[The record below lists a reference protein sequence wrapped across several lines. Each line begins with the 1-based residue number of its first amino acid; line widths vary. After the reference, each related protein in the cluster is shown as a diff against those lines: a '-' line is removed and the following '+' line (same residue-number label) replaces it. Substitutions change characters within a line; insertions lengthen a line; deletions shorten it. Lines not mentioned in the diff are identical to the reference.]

1 MRMLPRRAPAFWKN
15 MRLLQKLLLIFCL
28 LTLLPVLLIFGVFYS
43 KASSVLEGQILYS
56 AQQSAEQARIFL
68 NYKLYNI
75 YQSSSTFVSDA
86 SLNEILQRSRQ
97 PSYPFLSQ
105 VEDMYRLNEL
115 AESREDGENVRAIEL
130 YVPDSLFYAQ
140 GNNRLFGMAQAEG
153 QSWYSE
159 LEGQNIVWA
168 AGEESFFLIRKILN
182 SNHYSE
188 TLAIARFCF
197 SRGDI
202 EEILGNAVA
211 LPEGSAYL
219 INSRGEIICSSA
231 GQSAAS
237 SPISQEETETILA
250 GAGEWSLRQ
259 VGGSDVFLS
268 CQALEYPDWSLLFLI
283 PRESVLNER
292 TQLLNSLIPITVA
305 FALLACVIA
314 YRLFDSITSRLS
326 GLSVKMREVQ
336 TGALVPIQEE
346 QAKDEIG
353 SLIQDYN
360 YMISRIEVLIQEKT
374 KMVGEL
380 KNAELKALQA
390 QINPH
395 FLYNTLDMINW
406 MVWSDSKQDILKTV
420 DSLANFYKISLS
432 KGRER
437 ISIREELQHV
447 SYYHAIQN
455 MRFDHKIQLIV
466 DVSPEI
472 QKMEI
477 LKITLQPIVENS
489 ILHGI
494 MEKPEKQGVIW
505 ITGRCSENAVSLLVE
520 DDGVGMPLGLIE
532 ELEQSDFPENSS
544 HGYGLRN
551 INRRLKLC
559 YGEEFGLFFPVRSS
573 PGAAVE
579 VRLPRTTL

>member
-1 MRMLPRRAPAFWKN
+1 M
-15 MRLLQKLLLIFCL
+15 FC
-28 LTLLPVLLIFGVFYS
+28 TVF
-43 KASSVLEGQILYS
+43 
-56 AQQSAEQARIFL
+56 RIKRFDV
-68 NYKLYNI
+68 

-86 SLNEILQRSRQ
+86 SLNEILQRANQ
-97 PSYPFLSQ
+97 LPYPFLSQ
-105 VEDMYRLNEL
+105 VEDMYRLNDFI
-115 AESREDGENVRAIEL
+115 ESYEDGENFSQIQL
-130 YVPDSLFYAQ
+130 YVSDSLFYAQ
-140 GNNRLFGMAQAEG
+140 GNNRLFGLAEAAD
-153 QSWYSE
+153 QDWYAE
-159 LEGQNIVWA
+159 MEGQNIVWTA
-168 AGEESFFLIRKILN
+168 DEESVFLVRKILN
-182 SNHYSE
+182 SNHYPE
-188 TLAIARFCF
+188 ALAMARFCF
-197 SRGDI
+197 SRSDM
-202 EEILGNAVA
+202 EEILSNAVA

-219 INSRGEIICSSA
+219 INSHGEAICASSSQVSESFPFTEEEAKSLSA
-231 GQSAAS
+231 GS
-237 SPISQEETETILA
+237 
-250 GAGEWSLRQ
+250 GEWFLQ
-259 VGGSDVFLS
+259 TVHGSDVFLS
-268 CQALEYPDWSLLFLI
+268 CQPLEYSDWKLLFLI

-292 TQLLNSLIPITVA
+292 TQLLSSLIPITIV
-305 FALLACVIA
+305 FLLLASVIA
-314 YRLFDSITSRLS
+314 YRLFYSITSRLS

-336 TGALVPIQEE
+336 TGALVPIREE

-406 MVWSDSKQDILKTV
+406 MVWSDSKQEILETV

-432 KGRER
+432 KGKER

-466 DVSPEI
+466 DVNPEI

-494 MEKPEKQGVIW
+494 MEKPEKRGVIR
-505 ITGRCSENAVSLLVE
+505 ITGLCSEHAVSLLVE
-520 DDGVGMPLGLIE
+520 DDGVGMPPGLIE
-532 ELEQSDFPENSS
+532 ELEKSDSMESSS

-559 YGEEFGLFFPVRSS
+559 YGAEFGLFFPRRMS

-579 VRLPRTTL
+579 VRLPRSTL